1 MTGRLAGTL
10 QLNDNRWI
18 REVIGFLRKK
28 EKTMDKWRDFG
39 EFSTGWV
46 QYRFKYRQ
54 STVTGSMIL
63 SD

>member
-39 EFSTGWV
+39 EFSSDFLPVG
-46 QYRFKYRQ
+46 
-54 STVTGSMIL
+54 SNTGSNIVSQQL
-63 SD
+63 PGR

>member
-1 MTGRLAGTL
+1 MTGRLVATL

-39 EFSTGWV
+39 EFSSDFLPVG
-46 QYRFKYRQ
+46 
-54 STVTGSMIL
+54 SNTGSNIVSQQL
-63 SD
+63 RGR